1 MNIECGVM
9 FCVFSLQQRD
19 EKVRT
24 VETLLESSLIQVA
37 NKEDELKV
45 NEEICSYIKVIFT
58 A

>member
-1 MNIECGVM
+1 MWH
-9 FCVFSLQQRD
+9 CVFSVQQRD

-45 NEEICSYIKVIFT
+45 NKDI
-58 A
+58 